1 MKEILSSPPNI
12 ANITTNKDTVVI
24 WGGTRDIGWNESNQA
39 LKQIKNFVQSYSNT
53 NIIVISVP
61 CRYDVDQKS
70 CVNEEVEVF
79 NRKLCKHLKAFN
91 NTQMV
96 EGGSNRDYYTRH
108 GLHLNQ
114 KGKEQMARNIAWAIK
129 DRLNV
134 QNVLQS

>member
-1 MKEILSSPPNI
+1 M
-12 ANITTNKDTVVI
+12 
-24 WGGTRDIGWNESNQA
+24 
-39 LKQIKNFVQSYSNT
+39 
-53 NIIVISVP
+53 
-61 CRYDVDQKS
+61 
-70 CVNEEVEVF
+70 F

-134 QNVLQS
+134 QKCTPIIMSQCLIEATTKNDQAETTNTYYDDKEHKLIQMTANHYETSNVRASLRHKKPPKLLTENFLW